1 MADWD
6 RGVPWRQGHFI
17 TAEDAVELKLIVSEN
32 SGRNIPIIISHDCDI
47 AKIPDIE
54 PQVEIIVGT
63 RIAAVDGNY
72 THSKN
77 PRKLHLSV
85 RDRDGDFGLQLLA
98 TGKRSVSKQQLVSYE
113 PYTAIT
119 LLPKELLVLQRWLA
133 ARYHRSAFPDEF
145 DRRLHEYDL
154 HIKLVK
160 ILKPLGH
167 HVIAAFFDI
176 DEGNNIERKG
186 PNDTYALR
194 IYLLYSTESDPQT
207 AESAAQSAADS
218 IAEAFRS
225 NYFDFSKNVWQQIEL
240 IDCMAISDQVM
251 TYAMALQLKKW
262 NIDHLSF
269 RTEPAQPV
277 LSD

>member
-6 RGVPWRQGHFI
+6 RGIPWRQGNFI
-17 TAEDAVELKLIVSEN
+17 TAENAVGLKLIVSEN

-47 AKIPDIE
+47 AKAPETE
-54 PQVEIIVGT
+54 PQVEIMVGT

-77 PRKLHLSV
+77 PRKLHLRV
-85 RDRDGDFGLQLLA
+85 RDRDGDFGLELLA
-98 TGKRSVSKQQLVSYE
+98 TGKRLVSKQQLVSYE

-119 LLPKELLVLQRWLA
+119 LLPKELLILQRWLA

-145 DRRLHEYDL
+145 DRRLQENDL
-154 HIKLVK
+154 HNKLVK
-160 ILKPLGH
+160 ILKPLGRD
-167 HVIAAFFDI
+167 VIAAFFDI
-176 DEGNNIERKG
+176 DAGKSIERKG
-186 PNDTYALR
+186 PKDTYGLS
-194 IYLLYSTESDPQT
+194 IYLLYSTESNPQT
-207 AESAAQSAADS
+207 AESETQSAADS

-225 NYFDFSKNVWQQIEL
+225 IYFDSSKKVWQQIEL

-251 TYAMALQLKKW
+251 TYAMALQLRKW
-262 NIDHLSF
+262 NIDYLSF